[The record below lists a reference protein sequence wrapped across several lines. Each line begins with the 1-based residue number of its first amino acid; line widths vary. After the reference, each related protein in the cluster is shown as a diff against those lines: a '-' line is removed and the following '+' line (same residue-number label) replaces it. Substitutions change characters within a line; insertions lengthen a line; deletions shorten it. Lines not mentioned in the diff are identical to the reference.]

1 MNSEGRSW
9 GGHLNEVFLEIL
21 HLYQVLHGG
30 VICIR
35 FRNLALSVVN
45 NLTSLTIGAT
55 LGDLTSMEELVSF
68 LLV

>member
-1 MNSEGRSW
+1 MRFSW
-9 GGHLNEVFLEIL
+9 KSYIYKKSLS
-21 HLYQVLHGG
+21 G
-30 VICIR
+30 VMCIR